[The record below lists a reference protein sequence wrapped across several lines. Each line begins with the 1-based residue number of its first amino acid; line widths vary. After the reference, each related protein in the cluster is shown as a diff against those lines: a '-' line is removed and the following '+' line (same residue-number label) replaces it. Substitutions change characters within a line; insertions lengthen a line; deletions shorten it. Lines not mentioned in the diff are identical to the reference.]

1 MLYKAESMK
10 NLTVRQKAVS
20 HALSQMY
27 GPRGPKMTLGGSKM
41 ANVAGK
47 SLTILGGLFAMVD
60 AKLVGEKV
68 KDALD
73 KDDLKTAK
81 YEGVTGTASIF
92 GQMGGTSVGIS
103 VGTFIAVTVL
113 GIAAVSTGG
122 LILIGLAAVAGNVGV
137 GWAAETI
144 AGNIVDSDEYA
155 RRQAAEEAQEKAKK
169 ALKKRLGD

>member
-1 MLYKAESMK
+1 
-10 NLTVRQKAVS
+10 
-20 HALSQMY
+20 
-27 GPRGPKMTLGGSKM
+27 MTLGGSKM

-92 GQMGGTSVGIS
+92 GQMVGSSAGAYVGGVIVG
-103 VGTFIAVTVL
+103 TVL
-113 GIAAVSTGG
+113 GIGVLSTGG
-122 LILIGLAAVAGNVGV
+122 LILIGLAAVAGNAAFGAGAENLA
-137 GWAAETI
+137 GWAT
-144 AGNIVDSDEYA
+144 DSDEYY
-155 RRQAAEEAQEKAKK
+155 RRQAAEEAKEAAEEKAKK
-169 ALKKRLGD
+169 AAGRF

>member
-1 MLYKAESMK
+1 
-10 NLTVRQKAVS
+10 
-20 HALSQMY
+20 
-27 GPRGPKMTLGGSKM
+27 MTLGGSKM

-92 GQMGGTSVGIS
+92 GQMGGTSVGVS
-103 VGTFIAVTVL
+103 VGTYIAVTVL
-113 GIAAVSTGG
+113 GIAALSTGG
-122 LILIGLAAVAGNVGV
+122 LILIGLAAVAGNVALGSLAEW
-137 GWAAETI
+137 GAAQ
-144 AGNIVDSDEYA
+144 AVDSEEYA
-155 RRQAAEEAQEKAKK
+155 RRQAMEEAQEKAKK
-169 ALKKRLGD
+169 ARKAAGPLILK